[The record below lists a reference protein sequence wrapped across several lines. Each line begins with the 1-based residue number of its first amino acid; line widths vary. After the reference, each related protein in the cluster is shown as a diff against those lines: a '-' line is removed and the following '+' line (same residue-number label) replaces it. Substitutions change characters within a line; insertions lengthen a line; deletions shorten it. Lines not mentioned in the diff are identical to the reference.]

1 MMASV
6 LEAWAANDDASR
18 LPFDAKITRR
28 YADDLG
34 EVIEVT
40 LLGEMTVLPIFGDQ
54 KTKKRCT
61 IILKILNSSIANRN
75 AEQVARILER
85 EKQCVPIFSA
95 AGLLVQTAAH
105 ASCVIVREM
114 LQAGFNPEHTSF
126 HDQHL
131 VVTAIAAAAFESRT
145 DVMAVLIENGASIHG
160 LDNSVPPIAMA
171 VRGGS
176 PATVAWLLERGAR
189 PDGNRHS
196 KRHAYANPLACAI
209 RMLSIES
216 ARMLVEAGAMTQ
228 WRYENGKTFS
238 AIFSILYG
246 FHMLGAFDPAAVY
259 AWIKLFVDHG
269 TTFEEHRARVHDLIA
284 INGGMDHVV
293 PLLRAPFAIEPG
305 LALQEAIDCPI
316 CLEKNP
322 REHCCQ
328 LGACVHVFC
337 RACVEKQWRSALTS
351 FDKCALCRTT
361 FDRIIVPAAGRD

>member
-1 MMASV
+1 MKAV
-6 LEAWAANDDASR
+6 LEAWTANDEASR

-34 EVIEVT
+34 EVVVVT
-40 LLGEMTVLPIFGDQ
+40 LLGEMTVLPIFRNE
-54 KTKKRCT
+54 RCP
-61 IILKILNSSIANRN
+61 IILQILNSSIASRN
-75 AEQVARILER
+75 ADQVARILAR
-85 EKQCVPIFSA
+85 EKQCVPILSA
-95 AGLLVQTAAH
+95 AGLLLVQAAAH
-105 ASCVIVREM
+105 GGCGTVREM
-114 LQAGFNPEHTSF
+114 LKAGFNPEHTSF
-126 HDQHL
+126 HNEHL
-131 VVTAIAAAAFESRT
+131 VVTASAAAAFESRT

-160 LDNSVPPIAMA
+160 LDNSVSPIAMA

-176 PATVAWLLERGAR
+176 SATVAWLLERGAR
-189 PDGNRHS
+189 SNGNRHS

-269 TTFEEHRARVHDLIA
+269 ATFEEHHERVFGLIA

-293 PLLRAPFAIEPG
+293 RLLRGPITQEPG
-305 LALQEAIDCPI
+305 LALQDSQIDCPI
-316 CLEKNP
+316 CFEKNP
-322 REHCCQ
+322 RENCCQ

-337 RACVEKQWRSALTS
+337 RACIEKQWRSAPAS
-351 FDKCALCRTT
+351 FNKCALCRKS
-361 FDRIIVPAAGRD
+361 FDRIIVAGD

>member
-1 MMASV
+1 MLGQAMMASV

-40 LLGEMTVLPIFGDQ
+40 LLGEKTVLPIFRNE
-54 KTKKRCT
+54 RCP
-61 IILKILNSSIANRN
+61 IILQILNSSMTNRN
-75 AEQVARILER
+75 ADQVGRILAR
-85 EKQCVPIFSA
+85 EKHCVPILSA
-95 AGLLVQTAAH
+95 AGLLVQAASH
-105 ASCVIVREM
+105 AGCAIVQEM
-114 LQAGFNPEHTSF
+114 LQAGFDPEHTSF
-126 HDQHL
+126 HDEHL
-131 VVTAIAAAAFESRT
+131 VVTAMAAAAFESRT

-160 LDNSVPPIAMA
+160 LDNSVSPIAMA

-176 PATVAWLLERGAR
+176 SATVAWLLEREAR
-189 PDGNRHS
+189 SDGNRHS

-269 TTFEEHRARVHDLIA
+269 ATFEEHRARVFGLIA
-284 INGGMDHVV
+284 INGGMDHVI
-293 PLLRAPFAIEPG
+293 PLLRGPIRQEPG

-316 CLEKNP
+316 CLEMNP

-328 LGACVHVFC
+328 LGACVHVFF
-337 RACVEKQWRSALTS
+337 RACIKKQWRSALTS
-351 FDKCALCRTT
+351 FDKCALCRTS
-361 FDRIIVPAAGRD
+361 FDRIIVPAGRL

>member
-1 MMASV
+1 MKAV
-6 LEAWAANDDASR
+6 LEAWTANDEASR

-189 PDGNRHS
+189 PDGNAHS
-196 KRHAYANPLACAI
+196 KRHAYANPMACAI
-209 RMLSIES
+209 RILSYES
-216 ARMLVEAGAMTQ
+216 ARMLVEAGSLTQ
-228 WRYENGKTFS
+228 WHYENGKTFT

-246 FHMLGAFDPAAVY
+246 FHMQGIQDPATLY

-269 TTFEEHRARVHDLIA
+269 ATFEEHRERVFGLIA

-305 LALQEAIDCPI
+305 LATTDSQIDCPI
-316 CLEKNP
+316 CFEKNP
-322 REHCCQ
+322 RENCCQ

-337 RACVEKQWRSALTS
+337 RACIEKQWRSAPAS
-351 FDKCALCRTT
+351 FNKCALCRKS
-361 FDRIIVPAAGRD
+361 FDRIIVAGD